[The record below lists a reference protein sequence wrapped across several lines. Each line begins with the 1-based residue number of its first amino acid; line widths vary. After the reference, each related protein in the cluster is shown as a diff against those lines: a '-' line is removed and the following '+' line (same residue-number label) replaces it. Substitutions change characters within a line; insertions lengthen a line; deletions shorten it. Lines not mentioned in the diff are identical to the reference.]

1 MLSWSLTLTIQ
12 KRGKGTNMLK
22 YLLNQVIPGRVDNS
36 STKLRDA
43 VRQHADF
50 VSRLDAQMLYDI
62 GESDYRRSHRR
73 SSAGWDQNRYK
84 LLIDTIVTAR

>member
-1 MLSWSLTLTIQ
+1 M
-12 KRGKGTNMLK
+12 GKETNVLK
-22 YLLNQVIPGRVDNS
+22 YLLNHVILGRVDKS

-43 VRQHADF
+43 VQKNADLF
-50 VSRLDAQMLYDI
+50 SRLDAHMLYDI
-62 GESDYRRSHRR
+62 GESDYRRAHRR